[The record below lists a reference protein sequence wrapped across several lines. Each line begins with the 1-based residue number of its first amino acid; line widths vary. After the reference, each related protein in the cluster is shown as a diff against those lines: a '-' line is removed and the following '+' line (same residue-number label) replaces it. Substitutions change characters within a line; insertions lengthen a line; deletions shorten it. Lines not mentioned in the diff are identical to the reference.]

1 MKFCCTLG
9 FVHTDYLVELAK
21 VAEESGWDVVTLA
34 DHVVN
39 PDVIETKYPYSASGE
54 RAWDHEAPWPDVWV
68 ATATMAAHTTRLRFS
83 QGVYILPM
91 REPFSVA
98 KAIGTCARMS
108 GQRVSLCVGL
118 GWMRDEFEILGQ
130 DFKDRGARTDEMI
143 EVIRKLL
150 SGKLVEHHGR
160 FYDFGPLSMSPGAG
174 GEIPIIIGGQSK
186 PALRRVARLGD
197 GWAPAYLPVAEIA
210 DAIAE
215 IRAQRA
221 GTERETA
228 PLEVFAACP
237 DANDIDGYRRMEDA
251 GISHVV
257 AKPWRLYSKTDAL
270 GIASFDAMKDG
281 LRRFGDEVIARMRDD
296 R

>member
-9 FVHTDYLVELAK
+9 FVHTDYLVELAV

-39 PDVIETKYPYSASGE
+39 PDVISARYPYSKDGARG
-54 RAWDHEAPWPDVWV
+54 WGHQDPWPDVWV

-98 KAIGTCARMS
+98 KALGTCARMS
-108 GQRVSLCVGL
+108 GHRVSLGVGL
-118 GWMRDEFEILGQ
+118 GWLYDEFEILGQ
-130 DFKDRGARTDEMI
+130 EFKDRGPRTDEMI

-150 SGKLVEHHGR
+150 SGELVEHHGR
-160 FYDFGPLSMSPGAG
+160 FYDFDPLSMSPGAG

-210 DAIAE
+210 TAIAE
-215 IRAQRA
+215 IRSMRA
-221 GTERETA
+221 GTEREGA
-228 PLEVFAACP
+228 SLEVFAACP

-251 GISHVV
+251 EISHLVS
-257 AKPWRLYSKTDAL
+257 KPWRLYSETNAV
-270 GIASFDAMKDG
+270 GIASVAEMKDG
-281 LRRFGDEVIARMRDD
+281 LRRFGDEVIARMR
-296 R
+296 